1 MVQDYKIAGLTQQQ
15 MYAQGELFK
24 QAFNEVVNRVGV
36 KNSIGD
42 LTGLVEI
49 LFVDDLGKLIFFPT
63 CTCTQYL
70 IWSREVTHWTDKNWF

>member
-63 CTCTQYL
+63 CFQYSL
-70 IWSREVTHWTDKNWF
+70 WSKGLTHWTDKNWF